1 MQNVKARLQELGN
14 KLDALSLRE
23 RCILLAVGLVAMLGI
38 YDYLALT
45 PYLDQRKEN
54 QRLVAQYANEMAE
67 VEANITAIVKKL
79 EADPNV
85 ILKERIAKREKYIR
99 QLVDEIG
106 ASTENLI
113 APKKMSQVLGYLLSR
128 QSGMAVKSVR
138 NIPAEPIAF
147 KVSDEEEPEV
157 LMYRHR
163 LKLELEGTY
172 FQVAGYLRMIEGLQ
186 ERLYWDDMSF
196 VIKDYPTGLL
206 TLDVHT
212 LSMSKELIG
221 VYE

>member
-1 MQNVKARLQELGN
+1 MQNMKAKLQELGE
-14 KLDALSLRE
+14 KIDAISLRE
-23 RCILLAVGLVAMLGI
+23 RGILLAVGLVALLGL

-54 QRLVAQYANEMAE
+54 QRLVAQYATEMAE
-67 VEANITAIVKKL
+67 VEAKITAIVKKL
-79 EADPNV
+79 EADPNDV
-85 ILKERIAKREKYIR
+85 LKERIAKRERYLKE
-99 QLVDEIG
+99 LVDEIG

-147 KVSDEEEPEV
+147 KVSEEDEPKV

-163 LKLELEGTY
+163 LIMELEGTY
-172 FQVAGYLRMIEGLQ
+172 FQVAGYLKMIEGLK

-196 VIKDYPTGLL
+196 VIGDYPTGLL
-206 TLDVHT
+206 TLEVHT